1 MCHSVHI
8 MKDNIHLS
16 SDSTLGT
23 KYFRYPKPFQ
33 NVFNIC
39 LEIVIFNK
47 VYQVHIVNK
56 QQESYKRLGKTKKR
70 YYSITM
76 YAYPNKIQSY
86 HCAALLQQLVF
97 LGLTSKSCV

>member
-16 SDSTLGT
+16 SDSTLVT

-56 QQESYKRLGKTKKR
+56 QQDSYKRLGKTKKDTILLR
-70 YYSITM
+70 YMHILIKYKVTTVQHYYSSW
-76 YAYPNKIQSY
+76 YS
-86 HCAALLQQLVF
+86 LV
-97 LGLTSKSCV
+97 